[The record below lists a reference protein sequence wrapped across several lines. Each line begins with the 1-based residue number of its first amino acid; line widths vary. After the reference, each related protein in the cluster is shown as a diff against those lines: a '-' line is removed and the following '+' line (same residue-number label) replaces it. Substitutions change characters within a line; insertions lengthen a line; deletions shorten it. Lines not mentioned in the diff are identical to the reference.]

1 MGLPRDRL
9 HARGAAIYRLTM
21 RVRVEAPS
29 SPYPQEKLHAGVERL
44 RAAGI
49 EVDASRAE
57 LRGRHAYL
65 NGTDDER
72 RRSLEDAL
80 HSEADVVWLARGGYG
95 LTRIVRNLQIPAR
108 SPILMGFSDATA
120 LFGHLSGSGARC
132 VHGPVMTSLAAEPE
146 ETFRH
151 ALDVLGRRARGRSL
165 QVHQDEDFEVEGWL
179 FAANLC
185 VLAHLAGTPSSP
197 NLDGAV
203 VVLEEVGERP
213 YRIDRALTQIK
224 ESGMLAGARA
234 VVVGHLTACE
244 EPAPPVPSSGPSSG
258 AASGP
263 SSGPPSD
270 PSSGPPSN
278 PPSDPPSDPATKRFS
293 ARAPAPTP
301 LEVFRES
308 IRSLRLPFAHGLQV
322 GHEAPNFALPLG
334 VPVRLSGGALT
345 LLGDLP

>member
-1 MGLPRDRL
+1 MGRPPMGLPRDRL

-49 EVDASRAE
+49 EVDDSRAQ
-57 LRGRHAYL
+57 LRGQHAYL

-80 HSEADVVWLARGGYG
+80 HSDADVVWLARGGYG
-95 LTRIVRNLQIPAR
+95 LTRIVRKVQIPAR
-108 SPILMGFSDATA
+108 GPILMGFSDATA

-165 QVHQDEDFEVEGWL
+165 RVHQDEDFEVEGWL
-179 FAANLC
+179 FAGNLC

-213 YRIDRALTQIK
+213 YRIDRALTQLK
-224 ESGMLAGARA
+224 ESGMLEGARA
-234 VVVGHLTACE
+234 VVVGHLTSCE
-244 EPAPPVPSSGPSSG
+244 EPGPPVPSSGPSSG
-258 AASGP
+258 P
-263 SSGPPSD
+263 SAVPS
-270 PSSGPPSN
+270 
-278 PPSDPPSDPATKRFS
+278 AKRFS
-293 ARAPAPTP
+293 ARDPAPTP

-308 IRSLRLPFAHGLQV
+308 IRALRLPFAHGLQV

-345 LLGDLP
+345 LLEDLP